1 VDIPYSVEPRA
12 DTGVTNATLGMWL
25 FIASEVMLFGSLFS
39 SYALLRTGDATWPD
53 QGAILNVPLASANTL
68 VLLASSAAMIVA
80 RRSLMADRLDAF
92 RRAFGV
98 VVLLGCVFLGVKGLE
113 YADEIGRGL
122 RPATNNF
129 MGLYFTLTGLHA
141 LHVAGGL
148 LVNAWLTVTAPRT
161 WMERP
166 ARLKNRVRAAATYWN
181 FIDVIWLVMFVT
193 LYLL

>member
-1 VDIPYSVEPRA
+1 MDIPYSVQRRA

-39 SYALLRTGDATWPD
+39 SYALLRTGAATWPD
-53 QGAILNVPLASANTL
+53 QSAIVNVPLASANTL
-68 VLLASSAAMIVA
+68 VLLASSGAMMLA
-80 RRSLMADRLDAF
+80 SRALATGEFHRF
-92 RRAFGV
+92 RRAAGMV
-98 VVLLGCVFLGVKGLE
+98 ILLGLVFLGIKGVE

-129 MGLYFTLTGLHA
+129 LGLYFTMTGLHA

-148 LVNAWLTVTAPRT
+148 FANAWLLTSASREWTV
-161 WMERP
+161 RP
-166 ARLKNRVRAAATYWN
+166 AQLANRVRTAATYWN
-181 FIDVIWLVMFVT
+181 FIDFVWVAMFVT